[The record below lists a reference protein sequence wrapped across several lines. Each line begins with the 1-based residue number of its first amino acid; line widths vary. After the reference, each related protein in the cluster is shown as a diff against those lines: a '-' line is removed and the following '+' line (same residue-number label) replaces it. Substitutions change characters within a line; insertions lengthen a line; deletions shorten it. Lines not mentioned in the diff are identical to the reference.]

1 MGYREPKT
9 GKTKTVTIESLGYL
23 DVLQKDFA
31 DPLSHFKEIVRKMN
45 AEKAQENLP
54 ISIKINKNEKLI
66 EGTNNRKNF
75 AYAAPSKIYHELE
88 IDKFLTILKNNTNQR
103 IKLFSMMSQIIILK

>member
-31 DPLSHFKEIVRKMN
+31 DSSSHFKEIVRKMN

-66 EGTNNRKNF
+66 EGTNYSWTLWDCQCVIN
-75 AYAAPSKIYHELE
+75 Y
-88 IDKFLTILKNNTNQR
+88 LKVIQMTV
-103 IKLFSMMSQIIILK
+103 